1 MVVGIEKLSYGE
13 IAARLADRGRPLAKK
28 VVSVVT
34 KPKGHPKMEIP
45 REAYR
50 GKGLTLEEWWGGR
63 QVAKAVERAREAR
76 KAEELLSAS
85 KSLSRGRNC
94 SFTKSLTRHSLCP
107 AIFSVMFRAWPG
119 LKPLESKRHRAT
131 GGLLVLRTSFKVA
144 SICLTST

>member
-85 KSLSRGRNC
+85 KSLSRGKTIGGFDPVTGLTAHKASQAVKGLERRP
-94 SFTKSLTRHSLCP
+94 FTEGATIIQKSAFDQGFFDELQKIGELWR
-107 AIFSVMFRAWPG
+107 
-119 LKPLESKRHRAT
+119 
-131 GGLLVLRTSFKVA
+131 
-144 SICLTST
+144 